1 LSPII
6 AHPETL
12 LCSRIRKSPFFMPR
26 VAKASRCTAATTTPT
41 TPRHYGDQVEEHPQL
56 LNGVTL
62 WDVSVERQV
71 EIAGPDAQQ
80 GDPQATSRD
89 ARTDAAGV
97 LGDRPQLGQ
106 RGLPGRHGGSAEA
119 ADEPRGEPSERAPR
133 GHLAEAERPV
143 AKLHPDVLERLPA
156 PLGRGARSDSGAPSP
171 QTTLTLTAFGPF
183 SPASDS

>member
-1 LSPII
+1 VDVVFRRGGKIDYELSRGSAALSPII

-41 TPRHYGDQVEEHPQL
+41 TPRHSGAQVEEHQQF

-62 WDVSVERQV
+62 WDVGVERQV

-80 GDPQATSRD
+80 GDPRATSRD

-97 LGDRPQLGQ
+97 VDFGSRPRVDVASRTARLAPHAG
-106 RGLPGRHGGSAEA
+106 GRS
-119 ADEPRGEPSERAPR
+119 S
-133 GHLAEAERPV
+133 
-143 AKLHPDVLERLPA
+143 
-156 PLGRGARSDSGAPSP
+156 GRGTGI
-171 QTTLTLTAFGPF
+171 
-183 SPASDS
+183 